1 MLPTRPCPHPSH
13 DRVLGQ
19 VNEPLGEDEL
29 VEMIELGDLDGD
41 GAINDAEF
49 IRLMVQTNLFR
60 L

>member
-1 MLPTRPCPHPSH
+1 M
-13 DRVLGQ
+13 
-19 VNEPLGEDEL
+19 GEDEL